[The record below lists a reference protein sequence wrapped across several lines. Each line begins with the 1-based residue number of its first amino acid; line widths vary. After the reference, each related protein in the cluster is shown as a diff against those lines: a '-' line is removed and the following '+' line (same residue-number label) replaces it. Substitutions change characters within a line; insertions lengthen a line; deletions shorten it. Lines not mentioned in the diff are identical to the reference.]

1 MDCLY
6 IATRKKVHR
15 LIQHHISLFAC
26 TLCHP
31 PQGFQSPTR
40 RRQRTRALLL
50 KQSPAP
56 RKKVTSF
63 LAQESLQNIH
73 QQGKK
78 QETHNGREHP
88 QHPSSLPPTPA
99 VAHHCLWLQLCLQD
113 LPLVAPNAGALWS
126 GRQQQS
132 TTCWANLKSHHKT
145 SLTLKY
151 LVGATWEWTN
161 YKILTQAT
169 TPASCHAAKIH
180 HLHCWGWTV
189 HPRYLLPWPE
199 AQLTQQL
206 SCQQSPALI
215 SETAN
220 HLKHKHT
227 HTVHWPP

>member
-1 MDCLY
+1 MGCLY
-6 IATRKKVHR
+6 IAARKKVHR
-15 LIQHHISLFAC
+15 LIQHHISLFTC

-31 PQGFQSPTR
+31 PRGFQSPTR

-56 RKKVTSF
+56 TKSHLVPGSK
-63 LAQESLQNIH
+63 EPLQNIH
-73 QQGKK
+73 QQGEK

-113 LPLVAPNAGALWS
+113 LLIVAPSAGALWS

-151 LVGATWEWTN
+151 LMGSTWEWTN
-161 YKILTQAT
+161 PKILTQAT
-169 TPASCHAAKIH
+169 APAICHAA
-180 HLHCWGWTV
+180 
-189 HPRYLLPWPE
+189 
-199 AQLTQQL
+199 
-206 SCQQSPALI
+206 
-215 SETAN
+215 
-220 HLKHKHT
+220 
-227 HTVHWPP
+227 